1 MTTPISIVCLITS
14 LCDGGAETMLYRLL
28 SRLDRK
34 RFSPRV
40 ISLVDIG
47 AGPMS
52 ENIQKL
58 GVPVRFLG
66 MRPGRPNP
74 VSVLRLTRWL
84 REDPPDVMQTWMYH
98 ADLVGGIA
106 ARLVGGIPVVW
117 GIRNSDLSV
126 EESKGL
132 TRFTMRICARLS
144 RWLPER
150 IISCSEASR
159 DIHTAAG
166 YSVEKMVVIPNGSDL
181 ELFKPDAE
189 ARESI
194 RMELRIP
201 EAAPLIGLIA
211 RFDPQKDHRNF
222 VRAAK
227 LLHRNRP
234 DACFVLCG
242 DGVNWENEQ
251 LARWIEEEGI
261 RYRCSLL
268 GRRDDIP
275 RLTAALDIASLSSSF
290 GEAFP
295 NVIGEAMSCGVP
307 CVVTDVGD
315 SARIVG
321 QTGLVVPPRD
331 PAALAAAWLKILD
344 LSRESRIELGMAAR
358 RRVATHFSLPTI
370 VARYEQLFEELAHG
384 VRANASSKQRVAQ
397 LS

>member
-34 RFSPRV
+34 RFSPQV

-52 ENIQKL
+52 EKIQKL

-74 VSVLRLTRWL
+74 TSVLRLIRWL
-84 REDPPDVMQTWMYH
+84 RQDQPDVIQTWMYH
-98 ADLVGGIA
+98 ADLVGGLA

-117 GIRNSDLSV
+117 GIRNSDLNV
-126 EESKGL
+126 EESKSL
-132 TRFTMRICARLS
+132 TRLTMGICARLS

-150 IISCSEASR
+150 IVSCSEVAR

-166 YSVEKMVVIPNGSDL
+166 YVAEKMVVIPNGSDL
-181 ELFKPDAE
+181 ETFKPDPA
-189 ARESI
+189 ACESV
-194 RMELRIP
+194 RKELQIP
-201 EAAPLIGLIA
+201 ETAPVIGMMA

-227 LLHRNRP
+227 LLYHNGP
-234 DACFVLCG
+234 DVYFVLCG
-242 DGVNWENEQ
+242 DGVNWENEK
-251 LARWIEEEGI
+251 LTGWIEEAGI
-261 RYRCSLL
+261 RCRCHLL

-295 NVIGEAMSCGVP
+295 NVICEAMSCGVP

-344 LSRESRIELGMAAR
+344 LSRDSRIELGMAAR
-358 RRVATHFSLPTI
+358 RRVTERYNLPNI
-370 VARYEQLFEELAHG
+370 VSRYENLFEEVVRVRG
-384 VRANASSKQRVAQ
+384 VTAA
-397 LS
+397 

>member
-1 MTTPISIVCLITS
+1 MTMPISMVCLITS

-52 ENIQKL
+52 EKIQKL

-66 MRPGRPNP
+66 MSPGRPNP
-74 VSVLRLTRWL
+74 AAVLRLTRWL
-84 REDPPDVMQTWMYH
+84 REDPPNVIQTWMYH

-126 EESKGL
+126 EESKSL
-132 TRFTMRICARLS
+132 TRLTMKICASLS

-150 IISCSEASR
+150 IISCSEAAR
-159 DIHTAAG
+159 NIHTAAG
-166 YSVEKMVVIPNGSDL
+166 YSPEKMVVIPNGSDL
-181 ELFKPDAE
+181 ELFKPDAG

-194 RMELRIP
+194 RMELCIP
-201 EAAPLIGLIA
+201 EAAPVIGLIA

-222 VRAAK
+222 VQAAK
-227 LLHRNRP
+227 LLHGDRP
-234 DACFVLCG
+234 DVYFLLCG
-242 DGVNWENEQ
+242 DGVSWENEQ
-251 LARWIEEEGI
+251 LTGWIEEAGI
-261 RYRCSLL
+261 RCRCHLL

-295 NVIGEAMSCGVP
+295 NVICEAMSCGVP

-321 QTGLVVPPRD
+321 GTGLVVPPRNS
-331 PAALAAAWLKILD
+331 AALAEAWRKVLD
-344 LSRESRIELGMAAR
+344 LGREGRRLLGMAAR
-358 RRVATHFSLPTI
+358 QRVATHFSLPAV
-370 VARYEQLFEELAHG
+370 VARYEQLFEELACG
-384 VRANASSKQRVAQ
+384 ARARKGLLYVRY
-397 LS
+397 